1 MSKKLTK
8 KQGINALKKILKSR
22 NIPHD
27 VIDLEALYDS
37 SLTYSENKKYILGIL
52 EADDNVADEYLQYLY
67 DEFDAVSDKRSTK
80 AHRMDSKIKAKK
92 IYSWNERGIKE
103 WIKAPNR
110 VDLKGVD
117 VFEDSKSSRK
127 KGKLK
132 RKKKK

>member
-8 KQGINALKKILKSR
+8 KQGINAIKKILKSH

-52 EADDNVADEYLQYLY
+52 EADDNVADEYIQYLY
-67 DEFDAVSDKRSTK
+67 DEFDAVSDKRSVK

-92 IYSWNERGIKE
+92 NYSWNERGIKE

>member
-8 KQGINALKKILKSR
+8 KQGINAIKKILKSH

-52 EADDNVADEYLQYLY
+52 EADDDAADEYLQYLY
-67 DEFDAVSDKRSTK
+67 DEFDAVSDRRSAK
-80 AHRMDSKIKAKK
+80 AHRMDSRIKAKK
-92 IYSWNERGIKE
+92 IYSWNERGIRE

-110 VDLKGVD
+110 VDIKGVD
-117 VFEDSKSSRK
+117 VFEDSKSSGKKRK
-127 KGKLK
+127 VK
-132 RKKKK
+132 RKKNK